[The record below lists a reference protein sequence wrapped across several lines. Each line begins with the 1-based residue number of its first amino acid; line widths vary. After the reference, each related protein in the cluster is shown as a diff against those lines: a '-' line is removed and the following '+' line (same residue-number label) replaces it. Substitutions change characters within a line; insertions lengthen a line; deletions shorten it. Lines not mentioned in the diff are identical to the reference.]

1 MAAGTLE
8 KDAAQV
14 TSFTLVWIKIE
25 SGEPT
30 GAPLL
35 SLDITLQS
43 ARHSA
48 GHEFLFRSKRAHRND
63 GEPIH

>member
-1 MAAGTLE
+1 MTLTVQE
-8 KDAAQV
+8 GE
-14 TSFTLVWIKIE
+14 L
-25 SGEPT
+25 GEPQYILQV
-30 GAPLL
+30 PV
-35 SLDITLQS
+35 LDITLQS